1 MIIWS
6 NARDD
11 TEDTSLCYETYDVI
25 LWYHGYHTWI
35 SLHVIEQNQ
44 PLMGKLVHHLVLAM
58 LADLALSCCPRQQ
71 ASFLKYHV
79 VCTYMKL
86 TWIYIYT
93 YTYVCVNNMY
103 IYIYTYIGYEDK
115 QIYLYETKEISTCP
129 GNQYIHE
136 ISTCPGNQG
145 KIYICP
151 LLKTHNFC

>member
-11 TEDTSLCYETYDVI
+11 TEDTSLCHETYDVI

-103 IYIYTYIGYEDK
+103 IYIY
-115 QIYLYETKEISTCP
+115 
-129 GNQYIHE
+129 IHWVWRQTNLS
-136 ISTCPGNQG
+136 IWNQG
-145 KIYICP
+145 NIYMPWKIYTWNIYMP
-151 LLKTHNFC
+151 WKPGKNIHLSTIENP